1 MDKGKDIYNGQ
12 DVAKAIDLYYTRF
25 AENGENLIFTDHSIE
40 FLGAKILEAEN
51 YVNDTAQL
59 KWKDTLRMQLKF
71 KNISLTHP
79 PYFILTIFDKEQRPV
94 AQIQQNEK
102 QEKGSLEKEIDFEI
116 LLQNVLLSKGI
127 YSINIS
133 VQGEDT
139 GEPLLRVNN
148 ILSFQII
155 HKDEIWP
162 PFLLESKFIGL

>member
-1 MDKGKDIYNGQ
+1 
-12 DVAKAIDLYYTRF
+12 
-25 AENGENLIFTDHSIE
+25 
-40 FLGAKILEAEN
+40 
-51 YVNDTAQL
+51 